1 VESDWSSIITVDFP
15 TDLNTIMNQSDMI
28 LTANKEDIKASVNTD
43 LASRGLDEHLSNQ
56 LTVNNIIYHHDT
68 KKILSG
74 FKNGV
79 SLDLYEYLR
88 SMEDRIRGLEEKIKR
103 AKGELSIIILR
114 NNQEFIVNNGSETI
128 FNIE

>member
-28 LTANKEDIKASVNTD
+28 LMTANKEDIKASVNTD

-74 FKNGV
+74 FQDSNGV

-114 NNQEFIVNNGSETI
+114 NNQEFIVI
-128 FNIE
+128 MDQRLF

>member
-1 VESDWSSIITVDFP
+1 
-15 TDLNTIMNQSDMI
+15 MNQSDMI
-28 LTANKEDIKASVNTD
+28 LMTANKEKIKASVNTD

-74 FKNGV
+74 FQDSNGV

-88 SMEDRIRGLEEKIKR
+88 SMEDRIRVRRE
-103 AKGELSIIILR
+103 
-114 NNQEFIVNNGSETI
+114 N
-128 FNIE
+128 

>member
-1 VESDWSSIITVDFP
+1 
-15 TDLNTIMNQSDMI
+15 
-28 LTANKEDIKASVNTD
+28 VNTD

-74 FKNGV
+74 FQDSNGV

-128 FNIE
+128 LILNEDYLNVFTVKVCLLVEFMKTIFM

>member
-74 FKNGV
+74 FK
-79 SLDLYEYLR
+79 
-88 SMEDRIRGLEEKIKR
+88 
-103 AKGELSIIILR
+103 
-114 NNQEFIVNNGSETI
+114 
-128 FNIE
+128 

>member
-1 VESDWSSIITVDFP
+1 
-15 TDLNTIMNQSDMI
+15 
-28 LTANKEDIKASVNTD
+28 
-43 LASRGLDEHLSNQ
+43 
-56 LTVNNIIYHHDT
+56 
-68 KKILSG
+68 LSG
-74 FKNGV
+74 FQDSNGV

-128 FNIE
+128 F

>member
-28 LTANKEDIKASVNTD
+28 LMTANKEDIKASVNTD

-56 LTVNNIIYHHDT
+56 LTVNIIYHHDT

-74 FKNGV
+74 FQDSNGV

-114 NNQEFIVNNGSETI
+114 NNQEFIVI
-128 FNIE
+128 MDQRLF

>member
-1 VESDWSSIITVDFP
+1 
-15 TDLNTIMNQSDMI
+15 L
-28 LTANKEDIKASVNTD
+28 NTD

-56 LTVNNIIYHHDT
+56 LTVNIIYHHDT

-74 FKNGV
+74 FQDSNGV

-128 FNIE
+128 FNIECEDYLNIFIKVCLLVEFMKTIFM